1 MLSLAHPSS
10 RNQCAPIESGLNV
23 VQFGW
28 PVKGGLGLDAI
39 LRTVPGRR
47 GAMEW
52 SLAGRQVYRYL
63 MTTPAACVKLPGAC
77 RVGSNEL
84 PMKKLFCLL
93 LIAGLAFT
101 AAAKPKHLLVVSVTK
116 GFRHS
121 SIPVAERIIGEL
133 AYRSGEFTVE
143 YAAVEPTDPE
153 YKGADGKPDN
163 AKVDAA
169 ISRVLAEKMSPSALE
184 AFDGVIFV
192 NTTGTLPIPDTDAFL
207 KWLRDGHA
215 FIGMHSA
222 TDTFHSTTD
231 QPSPYTEMINGE
243 FLTHGDQAEVECLNA
258 SHGHP
263 ATAHL
268 GDSITLFDEIYILK
282 NYRRDTTHSL
292 LDLDKHPN
300 SKDPGHYP
308 IAYCHAYG
316 KGKVFYTSLG
326 HREDI
331 WDPAWKDNNG
341 NRRNSPEIAHAY
353 QAHILGGIRWALGLA
368 RGDSKPQD
376 LTYAVSREDARD
388 GFKPLFNGRDLKG
401 WHARNAD
408 THNSW
413 SAENGMLVNTL
424 PKNREGQ
431 RPHGVDLVTD
441 AQYWNFTVR
450 YEYMIPEGSNSGFY
464 LRGRHEIQILDDAK
478 SGKPSPGGNGSVY
491 QHTTASRNVSRPAG
505 EWQTVEATM
514 IGDRVTVILNGVKI
528 IDHAVVERATGSEL
542 DLNVNEPGSLFLQ
555 GDHGPVAFRNLRIK
569 ELK

>member
-1 MLSLAHPSS
+1 M
-10 RNQCAPIESGLNV
+10 
-23 VQFGW
+23 F
-28 PVKGGLGLDAI
+28 
-39 LRTVPGRR
+39 
-47 GAMEW
+47 
-52 SLAGRQVYRYL
+52 
-63 MTTPAACVKLPGAC
+63 
-77 RVGSNEL
+77 
-84 PMKKLFCLL
+84 MKRLICTL

-133 AYRSGEFTVE
+133 AYRTGEFTVE
-143 YAAVEPTDPE
+143 YAAVEPTDAQF
-153 YKGADGKPDN
+153 KGADGKPDN

-184 AFDGVIFV
+184 AYDGVIFV

-207 KWLRDGHA
+207 KWIADGKA

-222 TDTFHSTTD
+222 TDTFHSGTEM
-231 QPSPYTEMINGE
+231 PSPYTQMINGA
-243 FLTHGDQAEVECLNA
+243 FLTHGPQVEVQCLNA
-258 SHGHP
+258 DHNHP

-268 GDSITLFDEIYILK
+268 GDSITLYDEIYILK
-282 NYRRDTTHSL
+282 HYQRQATRSL

-308 IAYCHAYG
+308 IAYCHEYG

-341 NRRNSPEIAHAY
+341 NRRNSPEVALAY
-353 QAHILGGIRWALGLA
+353 QQHILGGIRWALGLA
-368 RGDSKPQD
+368 KGSGKPQS
-376 LTYAVSREDARD
+376 LEYKVSRDDSRE
-388 GFKPLFNGRDLKG
+388 GFKPLFNGKDLSG
-401 WHARNAD
+401 WYQRNAD
-408 THNSW
+408 ASNTW
-413 SAENGMLVNTL
+413 SAENGMLVNKL
-424 PKNREGQ
+424 PRNREGQ
-431 RPHGVDLVTD
+431 RPHGVDLVTEK
-441 AQYWNFTVR
+441 QYWNFTVR

-478 SGKPSPGGNGSVY
+478 SGSPSPGGNGSIY
-491 QHTTASRNVSRPAG
+491 NHTAASRNVSRPAG

-528 IDHAVVERATGSEL
+528 IDNVVVERATGSEL
-542 DLNVNEPGSLFLQ
+542 DINVNEPGSLFLQ
-555 GDHGPVAFRNLRIK
+555 GDHGPVAFRNMRIK